1 MAVLVEAQQKP
12 QLLAVDQ
19 ELLDKALQGAVL
31 LLEII
36 LAAAAAGQAL
46 LVLPPGLLV
55 YQEMAALELAPQ
67 LLAPVCF

>member
-36 LAAAAAGQAL
+36 LVVAVAGQAL

-55 YQEMAALELAPQ
+55 YQEMVALELAPQ